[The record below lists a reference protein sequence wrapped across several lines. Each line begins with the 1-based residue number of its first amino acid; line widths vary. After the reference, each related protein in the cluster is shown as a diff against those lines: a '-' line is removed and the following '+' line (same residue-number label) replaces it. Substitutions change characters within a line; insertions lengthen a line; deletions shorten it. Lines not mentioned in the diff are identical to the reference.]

1 LKNDPIITEMI
12 KHLHPTGEGLQKK
25 IRLLLLLIIAG
36 LIVSGLTAFPI
47 KAQLEIGHTFIERY
61 NWNNTLTNWLELV
74 YTGILETDSRY
85 PFIAYG
91 TDWLG
96 FAHLIIAVAF
106 IGPFREPVRNIWVIQ
121 FGLIA
126 CVSIIPFAWIAGEV
140 RGIPYFWRLID
151 CSFGVVGGLLLWQCQ
166 QLIKKLAR
174 MTTQTTSDTQSS

>member
-1 LKNDPIITEMI
+1 MT
-12 KHLHPTGEGLQKK
+12 KHLLPTGDSLQKK

-61 NWNNTLTNWLELV
+61 NWNNTLTIWLELV

-151 CSFGVVGGLLLWQCQ
+151 LLIWCCGR
-166 QLIKKLAR
+166 ITFMA
-174 MTTQTTSDTQSS
+174 MSTVD

>member
-1 LKNDPIITEMI
+1 MT
-12 KHLHPTGEGLQKK
+12 KHLLPAGVAIQKK

-47 KAQLEIGHTFIERY
+47 KTQLEIGHAYIQQY
-61 NWNNTLTNWLELV
+61 NWNNALTNWLELV
-74 YTGILETDSRY
+74 YTGVQETDSRY

-106 IGPFREPVRNIWVIQ
+106 IGPFREPVRNIWVVQ

-151 CSFGVVGGLLLWQCQ
+151 SSFGVVGGLLLWQCH
-166 QLIKKLAR
+166 QLIKKLTLR
-174 MTTQTTSDTQSS
+174 TYQTTSDTQSS

>member
-1 LKNDPIITEMI
+1 MT
-12 KHLHPTGEGLQKK
+12 KHLLPTGDCLQKK

-47 KAQLEIGHTFIERY
+47 KAQLEISHTYIEQY
-61 NWNNTLTNWLELV
+61 NWNNALTNWLELV
-74 YTGILETDSRY
+74 YTGIQETDSRY

-106 IGPFREPVRNIWVIQ
+106 IGPFREPVRNIWVVQ
-121 FGLIA
+121 FGIIA
-126 CVSIIPFAWIAGEV
+126 CASIIPFAWIAGEV

-166 QLIKKLAR
+166 RLIKKLAS
-174 MTTQTTSDTQSS
+174 MTAQTISNIQSS